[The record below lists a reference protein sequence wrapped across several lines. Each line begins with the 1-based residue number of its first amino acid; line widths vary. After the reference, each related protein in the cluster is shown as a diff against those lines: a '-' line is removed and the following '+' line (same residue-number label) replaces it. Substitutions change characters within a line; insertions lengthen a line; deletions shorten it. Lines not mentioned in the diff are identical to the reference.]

1 MTSPPRCDPLIVI
14 CGILFSLLPSS
25 HACNL
30 GIYLLDAM
38 RYFEGI
44 IVAFD
49 FIATSETF
57 KTFMMRLNA
66 LSRTKTLRRCI
77 GAGNGSQRHAEG
89 EK

>member
-1 MTSPPRCDPLIVI
+1 
-14 CGILFSLLPSS
+14 
-25 HACNL
+25 
-30 GIYLLDAM
+30 M